1 MSNKTFWRT
10 VRLFLANRGI
20 LIDNKISLIHNG
32 KTIDDGKEVAET
44 LSHAYIN
51 ILEHATGDNPTSV
64 LHQPLFMI
72 QMLNFHQQQT

>member
-20 LIDNKISLIHNG
+20 TKIHNG
-32 KTIDDGKEVAET
+32 KTIDDEKEVAET

-51 ILEHATGDNPTSV
+51 ILEHATGNKPTGV

-72 QMLNFHQQQT
+72 QILNFHQQ